1 MNNTVVT
8 QLYKSINIFNR
19 FGMMIRLSG
28 YLYFYFSFP
37 ECLWISYNNNAFLT
51 GAESDAAVAKSF
63 CLAFVRCV
71 CLPQPQFCMHIMCTT
86 HFIKAEIAFSAGKF
100 NEELAGHRN
109 WFI

>member
-37 ECLWISYNNNAFLT
+37 ECLWISITTMLFLPVLKVMLLLQNLF
-51 GAESDAAVAKSF
+51 ALLLCVVFVYRNRSF
-63 CLAFVRCV
+63 V
-71 CLPQPQFCMHIMCTT
+71 CT
-86 HFIKAEIAFSAGKF
+86 
-100 NEELAGHRN
+100 
-109 WFI
+109 